1 MLGSFED
8 REEFRY
14 RLATL
19 DEVVEE
25 VMCLLLYVLVTGAET
40 METEDVPK
48 DEAVDYAGWV
58 G

>member
-14 RLATL
+14 RVGTL

-25 VMCLLLYVLVTGAET
+25 VLSLLSYVLATGPEAVAV
-40 METEDVPK
+40 EDVPK
-48 DEAVDYAGWV
+48 DEAIDYARWV

>member
-14 RLATL
+14 RMATL
-19 DEVVEE
+19 DEAVEE
-25 VMCLLLYVLVTGAET
+25 VLCLLLYVLFTGAET

-48 DEAVDYAGWV
+48 DEAVDYARWV

>member
-1 MLGSFED
+1 MLGLFED

-14 RLATL
+14 RMAMLNEA
-19 DEVVEE
+19 VEE
-25 VMCLLLYVLVTGAET
+25 VLCILSYVLFTGAEA

-48 DEAVDYAGWV
+48 DEAVDYARWV

>member
-1 MLGSFED
+1 MPGSFED

-14 RLATL
+14 RVATL
-19 DEVVEE
+19 DEAVEE
-25 VMCLLLYVLVTGAET
+25 VLCLLSYVLVTGAEAV
-40 METEDVPK
+40 ETEDVPK